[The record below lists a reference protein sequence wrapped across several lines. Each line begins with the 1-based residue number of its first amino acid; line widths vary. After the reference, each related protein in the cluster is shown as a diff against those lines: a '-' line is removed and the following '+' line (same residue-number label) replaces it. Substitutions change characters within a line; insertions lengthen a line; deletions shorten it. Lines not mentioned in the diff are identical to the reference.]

1 MGGMRVEPT
10 IELNATP
17 GCLSELRAANA
28 PCISFF
34 FHPAIALLW
43 DSYHLAEDLLG
54 SEPDERIWDV
64 ALEIDRLRE
73 LGMDETHLRWMAL
86 KGYVECKHE
95 TNGTNS
101 EAAGS
106 CANRIRFEDDT
117 LLVLTRP
124 GFEVLQQLSR
134 ALSEGH
140 LAQTFPNPIAR
151 SNGRSSA
158 LATSPDLVPRWDY
171 SLRELWVGS
180 CLVKRFKG
188 RADNQALVLCAF
200 EEEKWAVRID
210 DPLPPHPQL
219 DSKLRLRDTIS
230 SLNRHQSMPR
240 IRFHG
245 DGTGRGVRWEPLE

>member
-1 MGGMRVEPT
+1 MGGIRVEP
-10 IELNATP
+10 IVELSAATS
-17 GCLSELRAANA
+17 LFSESRTANV

-54 SEPDERIWDV
+54 GEPDERIWDV

-73 LGMDETHLRWMAL
+73 LGMNETHLRWMAL
-86 KGYVECKHE
+86 KGYIQCKQE
-95 TNGTNS
+95 ASGIAGD
-101 EAAGS
+101 AAGS
-106 CANRIRFEDDT
+106 CASRIRFEDDT

-134 ALSEGH
+134 ALSEGR
-140 LAQTFPNPIAR
+140 LTQPAAPSVR
-151 SNGRSSA
+151 SNGHSNGLASA
-158 LATSPDLVPRWDY
+158 TQLTPRWDS

-188 RADNQALVLCAF
+188 RADNQALVLSAF

-230 SLNRHQSMPR
+230 SLNRHQSTLR

-245 DGTGRGVRWEPLE
+245 DGTGRGVRWEQIA